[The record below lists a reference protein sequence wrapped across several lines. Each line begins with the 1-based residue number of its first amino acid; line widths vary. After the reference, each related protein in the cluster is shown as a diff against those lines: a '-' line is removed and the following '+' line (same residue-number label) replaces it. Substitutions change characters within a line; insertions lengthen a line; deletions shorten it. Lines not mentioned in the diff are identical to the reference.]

1 MRAKFLKEEFQL
13 KLHSEPKNINLLEPF
28 VKRVCDT
35 YRLNEEFFNEIMLVL
50 TEAVNNSIHHGN
62 SCCPDKEVLVK
73 SEVVKENLLSFTI
86 QDEGKGFDPSKLP
99 DPTSPEN
106 IGEPNGR
113 GVYLMRQFAHDIVV
127 RQQQEETPGCQV
139 VVHFRI

>member
-1 MRAKFLKEEFQL
+1 MRAKSLNEELQL
-13 KLHSEPKNINLLEPF
+13 ILHSEPKNISLLEPF
-28 VKRVCDT
+28 VKRVCNI
-35 YRLNEEFFNEIMLVL
+35 YRVNEEFFNDIMLVL

-62 SCCPDKEVLVK
+62 SCCPEKEVLVK
-73 SEVVKENLLSFTI
+73 SQVVKENLLSFTI

-113 GVYLMRQFAHDIVV
+113 GVFLMRQFAHDIVV
-127 RQQQEETPGCQV
+127 RQQQEAPGCQV

>member
-1 MRAKFLKEEFQL
+1 MRANFLNKEFQL
-13 KLHSEPKNINLLEPF
+13 KLHSEPKNISLLEPF
-28 VKRVCDT
+28 VKRVCTT
-35 YRLNEEFFNEIMLVL
+35 YRINEEFFNEIMLVL

-62 SCCPDKEVLVK
+62 RCCPNKEVLVI
-73 SEVVKENLLSFTI
+73 SEVVKGNLLSFTI

-113 GVYLMRQFAHDIVV
+113 GVYLMRQFAHNIVV
-127 RQQQEETPGCQV
+127 RQQQETPGCQV

>member
-28 VKRVCDT
+28 VKRVCDS
-35 YRLNEEFFNEIMLVL
+35 YRLNDEFFNEIMLVL

-62 SCCPDKEVLVK
+62 SCCPEKEVLVK
-73 SEVVKENLLSFTI
+73 SEVVKENLLSFII

-99 DPTSPEN
+99 DPTAPEN

-127 RQQQEETPGCQV
+127 RQQREIPGCQV

>member
-1 MRAKFLKEEFQL
+1 VRANILNREMEL
-13 KLHSEPKNINLLEPF
+13 KLHSQPENISLLEPF
-28 VKRVCDT
+28 VKRVCNS
-35 YRLNEEFFNEIMLVL
+35 YRVSDEFFNDIMLVL

-62 SCCPDKEVLVK
+62 RCCPEKQVLVK
-73 SEVVKENLLSFTI
+73 SEVVKENLISFII

-99 DPTSPEN
+99 DPTAPEN

-113 GVYLMRQFAHDIVV
+113 GVFLMRQFAHDIVV
-127 RQQQEETPGCQV
+127 RQQEETPGCQV